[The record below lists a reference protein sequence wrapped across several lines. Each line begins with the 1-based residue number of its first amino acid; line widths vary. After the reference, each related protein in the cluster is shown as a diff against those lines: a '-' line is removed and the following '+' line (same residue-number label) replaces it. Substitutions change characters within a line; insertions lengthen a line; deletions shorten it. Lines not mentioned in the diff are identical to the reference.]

1 MSTKLT
7 FGDDQSPGADTAWG
21 WITAHA
27 WPTWTLDIITV
38 KPGGTKTDTSPLG
51 YDELH
56 DWTPEEPRDVP
67 ESCEFGDVHYRMAHH
82 DPRVIL
88 GSCSDSTVIVVG
100 PRGKGLMKVLH
111 IGSTTEW
118 LMQCPN
124 SPLLIARK
132 ATQTR
137 SVLVCIDGSTHADAA
152 VEVLCNMPWLP
163 GVAVTVLAV
172 VERDNAIR
180 DHARAAADHLKAAG
194 ADVDIQIVIPDA
206 LSVATN
212 PRITIYDF
220 ARGTQ
225 PDLIVLGTKGLT
237 GLPRLRVGS
246 VASAIARHSDCSVLL
261 VRDRGEDDGE
271 N

>member
-27 WPTWTLDIITV
+27 WPAWTLDIITV
-38 KPGGTKTDTSPLG
+38 KPGGAKTDTSALG

-56 DWTPEEPRDVP
+56 DWIPEEPREVP
-67 ESCEFGDVHYRMAHH
+67 ASCEFADVHYRMAHH

-88 GSCSDSTVIVVG
+88 GSCSDSAVIVVG
-100 PRGKGLMKVLH
+100 PRGKGLIKALH

-163 GVAVTVLAV
+163 GAAVTVLAV

-180 DHARAAADHLKAAG
+180 DHARAAADRLTAAG
-194 ADVDIQIVIPDA
+194 ADVEIQIVVPDP

-220 ARGTQ
+220 AQGTQ